1 MAKKIIK
8 LTEGDLNK
16 IIKESVNNILNEIG
30 DTERGQYALGA
41 LQARHEKQMKDAYD
55 KNDYDLARKHS
66 HMADQVDKKSFE
78 HTYIG
83 DNDYGYDKR
92 KDLYNAKLRGLRN
105 YRSYMNNPDAEDY
118 RTAPQT
124 KADVEKTRM
133 NRIRMNNKN
142 MGW

>member
-1 MAKKIIK
+1 MEKKVIR
-8 LTEGDLNK
+8 LTEADLHR

-55 KNDYDLARKHS
+55 RNDYDLARKHS
-66 HMADQVDKKSFE
+66 HMADQVRNKSFE
-78 HTYIG
+78 HNYIG
-83 DNDYGYDKR
+83 DRDYNYDKR
-92 KDLYNAKLRGLRN
+92 KDLYNANKRGNLN
-105 YRSYMNNPDAEDY
+105 YSSYMNNPNAEDY

-133 NRIRMNNKN
+133 NNKN